1 MLIRKLVRESDDT
14 LLCLFVGGLVQYCA
28 GKKYSSVK

>member
-1 MLIRKLVRESDDT
+1 MLIRTLVREGDDK

-28 GKKYSSVK
+28 GKKDSSVK